1 MNPLKTWGEL
11 SCFKGLA
18 VHALLY
24 IYKLKDKLFFFW
36 YTVYHDLPSTSD
48 DYILQGTLPK
58 SLQIIIVRMYSGAD
72 PGFVVRG
79 ERE

>member
-1 MNPLKTWGEL
+1 VNPLKNWGEL

-48 DYILQGTLPK
+48 DYIPHGTFPK
-58 SLQIIIVRMYSGAD
+58 SLQIMIVRMHFG
-72 PGFVVRG
+72 GQG
-79 ERE
+79 LGI